1 MARRRRARA
10 LQLRRRMERP
20 RRAARPQRRAE
31 EPLRTLG
38 EAERGHARCAPRT
51 SHLGPTRHPY
61 PVGSARL
68 VANRH
73 TLALALTLALTL
85 TLGRRAQDDLPGL
98 VAHDH
103 TDDHHRLLIRLISRH
118 RRSIRTQVPQAAD
131 HQDPL
136 PAGALTLHCMH
147 TACAL
152 HSCTCTASHGRDPPA
167 RRTGAVCPSTTRQ
180 ASTS

>member
-1 MARRRRARA
+1 MANPSPYPNPAPNPHPHPHPHSHPIQGGHPAADPSGGGGARCTDQHAHHERRR
-10 LQLRRRMERP
+10 QGLRR
-20 RRAARPQRRAE
+20 
-31 EPLRTLG
+31 
-38 EAERGHARCAPRT
+38 PRT
-51 SHLGPTRHPY
+51 VTL
-61 PVGSARL
+61 AL
-68 VANRH
+68 
-73 TLALALTLALTL
+73 TLALALAPTLALTL